1 MPLSPTTPLLDSPV
15 PSAPL
20 RRVLDQIGDGVVLA
34 DDTGRITFVNAAAA
48 HLHGVAELGVPV
60 ERWSTTFGLAAL
72 DGTPFPAADLPLARA
87 ALRGEEVAGAR
98 WRIRRPDGSEVVA
111 EGTASPLFGE
121 DGRRVGGVLVVH
133 DVTERVLLREAVR
146 ARDERARGLDAA
158 TPVGIF
164 HADLAGNVSYV
175 NARATEL
182 WQLPESA
189 LLGHGWTARVH
200 PDDLEALLT
209 AWADANAQGRDYE
222 HEFRVVRDDGSCV
235 SCSAARRSCATR
247 RGGPRARSG
256 ALRTSTCTGRR
267 SRSASDSLLVAPER

>member
-1 MPLSPTTPLLDSPV
+1 MVLVDD
-15 PSAPL
+15 
-20 RRVLDQIGDGVVLA
+20 RGRV
-34 DDTGRITFVNAAAA
+34 TFMNAAAGR
-48 HLHGVAELGVPV
+48 LHGVTELGVPI
-60 ERWSTTFGLAAL
+60 ERWSAVFGLL
-72 DGTPFPAADLPLARA
+72 TMDGAPHPCEELPLARA
-87 ALRGEEVAGAR
+87 VLHGEEITDAR

-111 EGTASPLFGE
+111 EGTASPLVAE
-121 DGRRVGGVLVVH
+121 NGRRVGAVLVVH
-133 DVTERVLLREAVR
+133 DVTERARLREAVR
-146 ARDERARGLDAA
+146 AGHERARRLDAA